1 VTIVPVKFYRVVSY
15 WLDANQLSIR
25 NGDKLAR
32 DAVPLAKSARA
43 VTPQVRFWIVP
54 GMVIIPQNPDDAL
67 GFDVIDL
74 GWKSASHLVAWLL
87 PLKLNQTVPYGCH
100 AANLCAIH

>member
-1 VTIVPVKFYRVVSY
+1 
-15 WLDANQLSIR
+15 
-25 NGDKLAR
+25 
-32 DAVPLAKSARA
+32 
-43 VTPQVRFWIVP
+43 
-54 GMVIIPQNPDDAL
+54 MVIIPQNPDDAL

-74 GWKSASHLVAWLL
+74 GWKSASHLVTWLL